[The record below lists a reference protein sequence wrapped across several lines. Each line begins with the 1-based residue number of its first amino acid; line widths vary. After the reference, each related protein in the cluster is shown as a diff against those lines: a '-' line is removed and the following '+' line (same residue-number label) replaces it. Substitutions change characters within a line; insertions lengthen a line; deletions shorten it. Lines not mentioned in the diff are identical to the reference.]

1 MNVWG
6 NSWGSAWGAS
16 WAEAVVP
23 PVASLL
29 LGTVSIGPALAAQAM
44 MLAALADAG
53 VSGRALLAGVVS
65 IDEEIS

>member
-6 NSWGSAWGAS
+6 NSWGNAWGVS

-29 LGTVSIGPALAAQAM
+29 LGTVSIGPALAAQALM
-44 MLAALADAG
+44 RATLADSG
-53 VSGRALLAGVVS
+53 VSGRPMLAGAVS
-65 IDEEIS
+65 IDEED